1 MHFCCNK
8 CIHILV
14 LIMID
19 TLIELATEAGV
30 VIRRIYESGN
40 FNTSL
45 KSDNSPV
52 TSADEEA
59 NKLILGVLRQK
70 YLQRG
75 QFQNYHKNYVLHQNQ
90 QHFQRTL

>member
-1 MHFCCNK
+1 MNFCCK
-8 CIHILV
+8 SLDCGV
-14 LIMID
+14 SGMID

-52 TSADEEA
+52 TTADEEA
-59 NKLILGVLRQK
+59 NDLILGVLRQK

-75 QFQNYHKNYVLHQNQ
+75 QFQNFHKNYVLHQNQ

>member
-1 MHFCCNK
+1 MGFG
-8 CIHILV
+8 
-14 LIMID
+14 MID

-52 TSADEEA
+52 TTADEEA
-59 NKLILGVLRQK
+59 NDLILGVFKTKISRNPGRIRRIRKQSFRPWK
-70 YLQRG
+70 IFYD
-75 QFQNYHKNYVLHQNQ
+75 
-90 QHFQRTL
+90 